1 MASAKPDLEVI
12 ETGLE
17 PRFFVN
23 VCVRHEVMPD
33 GMILLTYGLRH
44 GSKINVEYSV
54 LVSTSALLEMARQ
67 CQHLA
72 AEAHNTIMFRD
83 DLGSVN

>member
-1 MASAKPDLEVI
+1 MASAKPDLEII

-23 VCVRHEVMPD
+23 VMVRHEVMPD
-33 GMILLTYGLRH
+33 GMVLLTYGLKH

-54 LVSTSALLEMARQ
+54 LVPLSALAEIARNN
-67 CQHLA
+67 QHIA
-72 AEAHNTIMFRD
+72 ADAHNTLIFRG